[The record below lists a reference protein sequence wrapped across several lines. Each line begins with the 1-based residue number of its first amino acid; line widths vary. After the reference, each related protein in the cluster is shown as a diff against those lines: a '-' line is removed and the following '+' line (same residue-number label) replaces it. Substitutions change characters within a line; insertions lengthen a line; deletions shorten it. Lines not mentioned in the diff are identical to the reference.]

1 MIQTFFEFE
10 FLNQMNQ
17 SSINKLFSPTTYNGS
32 NDEPLPTPAVKQLNK
47 RVDELLAYTP
57 SQFSFS
63 PNDTNIS
70 NTITP
75 SKLIVSPST
84 PITKDKIPFSRSG
97 TAKKHFHGL
106 TLTPEDLISPPNH
119 FSPLLSS
126 RKKFKSSGGN
136 NQNGNR
142 IILSQYDQ
150 NITVITED
158 TDNYILTNKPIVSFG
173 GVPIGEPHIE
183 TLTLRNNRKY
193 DLKIKLE
200 MHFDDPDITEA
211 DGYKLLST
219 NILDLK
225 AYTDTVIN
233 IQFSPKR
240 NVYILCLSL

>member
-1 MIQTFFEFE
+1 
-10 FLNQMNQ
+10 MNQ

-126 RKKFKSSGGN
+126 RKKFKSSGN

-200 MHFDDPDITEA
+200 MRFDDPDITEA